1 MIKLKDIL
9 SEELKKSHI
18 DLLRRI
24 FSGYASSRN
33 NKTSLEKLYKVKGK
47 APFSDIL
54 KLHKISS
61 GTYYRGMNLPF
72 TPEQGKDFKFT
83 FSGWTKSKK
92 QAEKFGNILF
102 MTKNIKPAFVDIN
115 SFGKAIQA
123 YIKKEYPQYD
133 WDAQSLIGK
142 PSDVS
147 MLYTIADG
155 LFSGENEV
163 VFEPFIAKT
172 KSVKGN
178 IIEV

>member
-1 MIKLKDIL
+1 MAKPLSKKEVKQTAQKVTMLKQVQICAQSALDN
-9 SEELKKSHI
+9 EQ
-18 DLLRRI
+18 D
-24 FSGYASSRN
+24 
-33 NKTSLEKLYKVKGK
+33 VKR
-47 APFSDIL
+47 
-54 KLHKISS
+54 HKISS

-133 WDAQSLIGK
+133 WDAQSTIGK
-142 PSDVS
+142 PEELSK
-147 MLYTIADG
+147 LYTISDG
-155 LFSGENEV
+155 MFKMENEL
-163 VFEPFIAKT
+163 VFEPHDAKI
-172 KSVKGN
+172 KN
-178 IIEV
+178 IKESPRGVYTIEV